1 MAHPI
6 EKQPRAQ
13 RLAANP
19 GRDQGQGVAVAQA
32 LVEAKMSEHP
42 DDIPVVAGILEDDN
56 YDPAMEAVEN
66 YDQDRWDK

>member
-6 EKQPRAQ
+6 EKQLRAQ